1 MRNHTHIGLLI
12 LFLAVEAGCSKDKDL
27 TREVQEL
34 TSGNLKFAEGP
45 AYIDGSLFF
54 SDIDASIIYKWSQP
68 DGLKVFRENT
78 GRSNG
83 IFPGKNGDLI
93 VCEGGN
99 KRLVRLTMGQAV
111 SVITDKYGTRP
122 YNEPN
127 DVWVSPGGNIYFTD
141 PVYTGSL
148 SQDGEYVY
156 CVAASTGEVSRVA
169 SDLIKPNGITG
180 NKSGSL
186 LYIADYGASK
196 IYCYDILPD
205 GTLTNKRLFAQ
216 IQADGLDTDSNG
228 NIYAASDG
236 IMIYNS
242 SGLLLRTIPVPG
254 ITTNSCIVEE
264 GTTTLFI
271 TTHNSVFKYIIN

>member
-1 MRNHTHIGLLI
+1 
-12 LFLAVEAGCSKDKDL
+12 
-27 TREVQEL
+27 
-34 TSGNLKFAEGP
+34 
-45 AYIDGSLFF
+45 
-54 SDIDASIIYKWSQP
+54 
-68 DGLKVFRENT
+68 
-78 GRSNG
+78 
-83 IFPGKNGDLI
+83 
-93 VCEGGN
+93 
-99 KRLVRLTMGQAV
+99 
-111 SVITDKYGTRP
+111 
-122 YNEPN
+122 
-127 DVWVSPGGNIYFTD
+127 
-141 PVYTGSL
+141 
-148 SQDGEYVY
+148 VY